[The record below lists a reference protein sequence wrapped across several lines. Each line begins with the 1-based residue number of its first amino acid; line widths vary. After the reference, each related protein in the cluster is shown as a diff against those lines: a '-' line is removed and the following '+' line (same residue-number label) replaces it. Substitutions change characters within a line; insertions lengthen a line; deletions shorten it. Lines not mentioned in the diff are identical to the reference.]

1 MVVSKFMQVGATYA
15 GIDNSLKVADK
26 YDVSFAVHTDSLNE
40 GGFMENTLESFQGRT
55 VHTFHTEGSGGGHA
69 PDIMV
74 FAGKENILPSST
86 NPTNPYTTNA
96 FCTTDRTDD
105 TCL

>member
-1 MVVSKFMQVGATYA
+1 
-15 GIDNSLKVADK
+15 
-26 YDVSFAVHTDSLNE
+26 
-40 GGFMENTLESFQGRT
+40 MENTLESFQGRT

-86 NPTNPYTTNA
+86 NPTNPYTTSYW
-96 FCTTDRTDD
+96 
-105 TCL
+105 

>member
-1 MVVSKFMQVGATYA
+1 MQQELRHEDWGATYA

-74 FAGKENILPSST
+74 LQVRKIFCHHQLTQLTHILQMLLVS
-86 NPTNPYTTNA
+86 
-96 FCTTDRTDD
+96 C
-105 TCL
+105 